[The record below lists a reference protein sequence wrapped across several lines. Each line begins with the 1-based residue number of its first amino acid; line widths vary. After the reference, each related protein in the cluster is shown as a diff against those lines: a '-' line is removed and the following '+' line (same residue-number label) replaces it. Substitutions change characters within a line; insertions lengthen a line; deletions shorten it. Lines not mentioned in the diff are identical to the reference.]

1 MIYVLAEDVLNNF
14 IRYMKDYDDGMIS
27 IDSAI
32 EELEDAI
39 DNARYEEIFS
49 KINQHLARIER
60 D

>member
-39 DNARYEEIFS
+39 DSARYEEI
-49 KINQHLARIER
+49 E
-60 D
+60 